1 MWLSAFGQLLAERR
15 GRAPGAP
22 SRRNNYKCPNRA
34 FKNRSYNSDTLN
46 RLRICAVF
54 LLFFAISSAAIQSDS
69 PVPAARAASPKNI
82 VVLIAPFTN
91 ISKAPGLEWVGEAFA
106 EVLGQRM
113 QSPSVFMISREDRLY
128 AFDRTGIPAN
138 AQLSRATLLRIAE
151 QMDVDYVVL
160 GDYNYDGNSFAAHSQ
175 LLNLRRLHLSPAMT
189 ESGSLLQLVDI
200 QAASAWDLLREMR
213 SAFAVPKQEFVAET
227 KDIRLD
233 ALENYVRGVIATSNP
248 ERIRHFK
255 EAVRLNS
262 NYSVAMLA
270 LGKTYFEM
278 RDYTSAMDWFGKV
291 PISDTHALEANFFL
305 GLSAYYSGNLDRAD
319 QAFGLVAERLP
330 LTEVYNNL
338 GVVEAR
344 RGKSDS
350 VEYLQKAMDGDPS
363 NADYHFNMAI
373 SLARAGDTTSAIRAL
388 KEAVNLNPNDGEA
401 KSYLESLTREIASR
415 PPLERIKRNYDEA
428 SFRQLAFAIQ
438 NAQEAQMAHADPKKH
453 AAMHVE
459 QGKQELREGFYE
471 EARDSFREAA
481 SLDPVNGEAHLGLG
495 NAELALNDFADARSE
510 LDAAL
515 HIGPNPA
522 AYLALAQLDLKQKKF
537 DAANEHLE
545 QALHLQPE
553 NAAALQL
560 KQQLA
565 AQSGSAAEAKQ

>member
-1 MWLSAFGQLLAERR
+1 M
-15 GRAPGAP
+15 
-22 SRRNNYKCPNRA
+22 
-34 FKNRSYNSDTLN
+34 N
-46 RLRICAVF
+46 RLRIIAVF
-54 LLFFAISSAAIQSDS
+54 LMFSAISGSAVQSET
-69 PVPAARAASPKNI
+69 PAQGPASAKNM
-82 VVLIAPFTN
+82 VVLVVPFTN
-91 ISKAPGLEWVGEAFA
+91 SSKAPGLEWIGEAFA
-106 EVLGQRM
+106 EVLGQQM
-113 QSPSVFMISREDRLY
+113 TSPSIFTISREDRLY
-128 AFDRTGIPAN
+128 AFDRMGIPAN
-138 AQLSRATLLRIAE
+138 ARLSRATLLRIAE

-160 GDYNYDGNSFAAHSQ
+160 GDYNYDGNSFSAHSQ
-175 LLNLRRLHLSPAMT
+175 LLDMQRLHLSPAVT

-213 SAFAVPKQEFVAET
+213 PSFAVSKQEFIAET

-233 ALENYVRGVIATSNP
+233 ALENYVRGVIATSSP
-248 ERIRHFK
+248 ERIRRFK

-270 LGKTYFEM
+270 LGKTYFGM
-278 RDYTSAMDWFGKV
+278 RDYASAMNWFGKV
-291 PISDTHALEANFFL
+291 PVSDKHALEANFFL
-305 GLSAYYSGNLDRAD
+305 GLAAYYSRNLDRAA
-319 QAFGLVAERLP
+319 QAFALVAERLP

-344 RGKSDS
+344 LGKSDS

-363 NADYHFNMAI
+363 DADYHFNLGI
-373 SLARAGDTTSAIRAL
+373 SLARVGDAPSAIRAL
-388 KEAVNLNPNDGEA
+388 KDAVTLNPNDGEA
-401 KSYLESLTREIASR
+401 KSYLDSLTRAAAAR

-459 QGKQELREGFYE
+459 QGKQQLREGFYE

-481 SLDPVNGEAHLGLG
+481 SLDPANSEAHLGLA
-495 NAELALNDFADARSE
+495 NAEIALNDFSGARGE

-515 HIGPNPA
+515 RIAPNPA
-522 AYLALAQLDLKQKKF
+522 AYLALAQVDLKEKKL
-537 DAANEHLE
+537 DAANEHVE

-565 AQSGSAAEAKQ
+565 AQAGSAAEARQ